1 MKKKIT
7 QTLLP
12 IIIGLLTMMQFACSD
27 KNRCQVLAE
36 KLPYVTIIHGD
47 GTVLMTI
54 NQAEVAMAL

>member
-27 KNRCQVLAE
+27 DNKSGGSGNGPLKLTTFYPDLRVLI
-36 KLPYVTIIHGD
+36 L
-47 GTVLMTI
+47 
-54 NQAEVAMAL
+54 